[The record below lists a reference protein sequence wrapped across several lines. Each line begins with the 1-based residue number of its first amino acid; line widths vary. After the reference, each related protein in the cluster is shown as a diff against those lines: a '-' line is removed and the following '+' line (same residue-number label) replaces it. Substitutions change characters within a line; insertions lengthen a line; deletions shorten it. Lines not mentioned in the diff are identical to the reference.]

1 MKTYIQLV
9 KTAAARIRQS
19 KLAKLGTKETS
30 EALTA
35 LATAL
40 NFDNKNEAIIFAA
53 LFDTSCNCHQSDMDD
68 LARYFDST
76 VLDVMEYMPALNKL
90 MDRGLVVQT
99 NNTET
104 RRNFRE
110 YMVPSYVLDCI
121 TNNRLPESIDMK
133 LFDKEFDR
141 YDFCKIIADQVEDR
155 EIQTESLMQMTQSI
169 EIEHPE
175 FQFVQELKKLIPE
188 IQHRVIFYSTCK
200 DFYSSMGRRRHC
212 TDIETTLS
220 DIFGEAFSTF
230 FKEKRT
236 LIEGTHPLV
245 MQKLIEIS
253 SDKEDIILTEKG
265 KKLFLE
271 EDYATFCAQYANL
284 DRYKFANAVADF
296 VHSCEYDNEAPGAM
310 VSLNERILQIE
321 DCNSSLSILQRI
333 RQIIKNSDERALFYI
348 VCDAC
353 AKEHNDVNLMQELGC
368 LYPMRKRKE
377 AIRML
382 KQETHELQVTGLVE
396 IHTQTSLFGGESTRI
411 GLTDK
416 GKELFFEEDAYLFIE
431 QASGYN
437 NCIAAEKIIEK
448 HLFYSAEQQKQLSLV
463 EESIQEENYQK
474 LVSRLE
480 AKGLPKGIAVLLYGA
495 PGTGKTETVMQWAK
509 RTGRDV
515 VHVDISNSKSMW
527 FGESEKIVKKIFSDY
542 RSKCNSSKGLKP
554 ILLFNEADAI
564 FSTRQQMTGHN
575 SGVSQTENAIQNIIL
590 EEMERLDGILIAT
603 TNLQSN
609 LDAAFERRFL
619 FKIHF
624 EKPSLTAKQS
634 IWRDKLPS
642 LDDEQA
648 QRLATAFDFSGGE
661 IDNIVR
667 KVTMQEVVSG
677 NLPGIDEII
686 TLCSN
691 EKLAGCGHSRVG
703 F

>member
-19 KLAKLGTKETS
+19 KLRKLGTKETS

-35 LATAL
+35 LTTAL
-40 NFDNKNEAIIFAA
+40 NFNDKNEAIIFAA
-53 LFDTSCNCHQSDMDD
+53 LFDASCNCQQSDIDD

-76 VLDVMEYMPALNKL
+76 VLDVIEYMPALNEL
-90 MDRGLVVQT
+90 MKRGLVVQT
-99 NNTET
+99 NANET
-104 RRNFRE
+104 RRNFRS

-121 TNNRLPESIDMK
+121 TNNHMPESVDMK

-141 YDFCKIIADQVEDR
+141 YDFCKIIDDQVEDR
-155 EIQTESLMQMTQSI
+155 EIQTESLMQMTQSL
-169 EIEHPE
+169 ENEHTE
-175 FQFVQELKKLIPE
+175 FQFIQELKKLIPE
-188 IQHRVIFYSTCK
+188 IHHRVIFYSTCK
-200 DFYSSMGRRRHC
+200 DFYSSMRCRHRV
-212 TDIETTLS
+212 DIEHTLNE
-220 DIFGEAFSTF
+220 IFGDAFSTF
-230 FKEKRT
+230 FREKRM
-236 LIEGTHPLV
+236 LVEGTHPLIK
-245 MQKLIEIS
+245 QGLIEIS
-253 SDKEDIILTEKG
+253 SDKEDILLSEKG

-284 DRYKFANAVADF
+284 DRYKFAEAVADF
-296 VHSCEYDNEAPGAM
+296 VHSREYDNEVPDAM
-310 VSLNERILQIE
+310 ARLDERILQIE
-321 DCNSSLSILQRI
+321 DCNSSLGMLQRI
-333 RQIIKNSDERALFYI
+333 RQVIKRSEDRALFYL
-348 VCDAC
+348 VCDSC
-353 AKEHNDVNLMQELGC
+353 AKEHNDTNLMQELSE

-377 AIRML
+377 VIRML
-382 KQETHELQVTGLVE
+382 KLETHELQVTGLAE
-396 IHTQTSLFGGESTRI
+396 IHTRTSLFGGENTFIS
-411 GLTDK
+411 LTDK
-416 GKELFFEEDAYLFIE
+416 GKELFFEEDAHLFIE
-431 QASGYN
+431 TTNGNN
-437 NCIAAEKIIEK
+437 NCIAADKIVEKR
-448 HLFYSAEQQKQLSLV
+448 LFYSDEQQRQLSLV
-463 EESIQEENYQK
+463 EDSIQEENYQK

-515 VHVDISNSKSMW
+515 MHVDISNSKSMW

-564 FSTRQQMTGHN
+564 FSTRQKMTGHN
-575 SGVSQTENAIQNIIL
+575 STVTQTENAIQNIIL

-624 EKPSLTAKQS
+624 EKPSLTAKQN

-648 QRLATAFDFSGGE
+648 KRLATAFDFSGGE

-691 EKLAGCGHSRVG
+691 EKLAGCGHGRVG